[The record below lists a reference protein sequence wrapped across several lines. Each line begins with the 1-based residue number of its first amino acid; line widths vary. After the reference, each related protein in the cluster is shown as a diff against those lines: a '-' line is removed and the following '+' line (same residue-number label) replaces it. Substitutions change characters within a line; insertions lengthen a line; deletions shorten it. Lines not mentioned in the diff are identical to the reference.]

1 MALSRAAGLCR
12 LALRSQWAATRL
24 LSSVAAGGEPQPG
37 GECEPG
43 PHLAVRRER
52 APRPPT
58 ERTQLAPL
66 RKASSIPRPSN
77 EQRQLN
83 ADIGACASAEAVLDL
98 ATARPTLLNG
108 VNVCTALMKL
118 AKLVGKNEP
127 AQWLESDARFQQL
140 LAAAVPLMERKAV
153 NERGLATL
161 LFACGQLG
169 IVPSSTWLAV
179 FWGSSSSALPNF
191 VPQNLCTA
199 LLACGQLGITPP
211 PDWLQR
217 FWDISGSKVGE
228 FSPHSLSNLQQVFEQ
243 LGIVPPAKW
252 LQHFRLPLTPRHSS
266 ATSAGDE
273 PAGDEDKPRRLI
285 DSTRLRALVLRRSAV
300 RTQPAQPRTARGTMS
315 LMRDQW
321 KLNAAISSCTSA
333 EAVLE
338 LALAC
343 PALWNGAI
351 VPTAL
356 MKIAKLFV
364 NGERMQWL
372 ESDARFQRLFS
383 IAVPLMMR
391 GELDA
396 RGFANLICAC
406 GQLGIAPSLTW
417 LAFFWTTSALK
428 LGEFK
433 PQDLRNTL
441 YACGQLGITPPADWL
456 QCYCKASAVR
466 LHKFNPQEL
475 IDTLRSFERLGI
487 TPSGEWL
494 QRYWNGS
501 GPKLREC
508 APHNL
513 SNLMH
518 ACGQMGITP
527 PPDWLQHYWHAIGL
541 KLGEFEPQDFSKA
554 LHACEKLGITPPA
567 DWLRCKAQ
575 PTSPSNKH
583 GIWERASLEQLQL
596 NEDIQACVS
605 AEAVLDL
612 ATACPVLLNGVNVAT
627 ALMKLAKLVGKDEPV
642 QWLESDAR
650 FQQLLITALPL
661 MARKE
666 VDAYGF
672 TNLIYACGQLGIVPS
687 ATWLAAFWGISL
699 SALDDFMPQ
708 GLSTTLYA
716 CGQLSITPPPDW
728 LERFWHA
735 SDSKLRKF
743 NEQDLTNTFYAC
755 GRLGITP
762 PADWLRQFWLVS
774 TEAIDAFVPL
784 GLSSMMY
791 SSGLLGIT
799 PPADWLQR
807 FWRASGTKLGDF
819 SPLDCSNTLHGCGQ
833 LGITPPADW
842 LQRYWRA
849 SASKLDEFKPQDF
862 SNTFYACLRLSITP
876 HADWLQR
883 YWHTSASKMSEIKPQ
898 TINIV
903 LYACGQEGITPPRRW
918 LQLYWHASAM
928 KLGEFKPPELST
940 VLYACG
946 QLGITPPADWLQHY
960 WDASSPKL
968 GEFIPQNFSNTL
980 YACGQLSITPPDEWL
995 QRYWDASALQLG
1007 EFIPQGFSNTL
1018 HACGLLGITPPADWL
1033 QHYWHA
1039 SFSKLGEF
1047 NLQELS
1053 NTMLA
1058 CAQLD
1063 VRPPSDWLQS
1073 YSSSFEQ
1080 LLPNANHQDLANTA
1094 LALASRGLWE
1104 LPVWTGLWERLCQ
1117 SLPRDPAEWNAEIQL
1132 HARQLYQT
1140 YQAATVERPGLLS
1153 EPDAE
1158 MLAAV
1163 RRSWVDGR
1171 SETVSRLHAD
1181 VSACLTRMGVAHANE
1196 RWCERAER
1204 SIDIAIEGARARV
1217 AVEVDGP
1224 HHFLQDGRQD
1234 GSTLLRN
1241 KMLAAHGW
1249 RVVVVDYREWEELE
1263 TQSQQE
1269 DYLRSLLA

>member
-24 LSSVAAGGEPQPG
+24 VSAVAAGGEPQPG
-37 GECEPG
+37 GEGEAG
-43 PHLAVRRER
+43 PHLAGRKER
-52 APRPPT
+52 ALLSPAARK
-58 ERTQLAPL
+58 QLAPP
-66 RKASSIPRPSN
+66 RKASSNPKPTP
-77 EQRQLN
+77 EQLQLN
-83 ADIGACASAEAVLDL
+83 KSIGACASAEAVLDL
-98 ATARPTLLNG
+98 ATACPVPLNG
-108 VNVCTALMKL
+108 VNVSTALMKI
-118 AKLVGKNEP
+118 AKLVGKGKP
-127 AQWLESDARFQQL
+127 AQWLESDARFQRL
-140 LAAAVPLMERKAV
+140 LAAAEPLMQRNEV
-153 NERGLATL
+153 DERGLATL

-169 IVPSSTWLAV
+169 VVPPSNWLAV
-179 FWGSSSSALPNF
+179 FWGSSSAALPHF
-191 VPQNLCTA
+191 VPQNLCTL
-199 LLACGQLGITPP
+199 LLACGQLGITPTAY
-211 PDWLQR
+211 WLQR
-217 FWDISGSKVGE
+217 FWDVSGSKVGE
-228 FSPHSLSNLQQVFEQ
+228 FSAHSLSNLQHVFEQ
-243 LGIVPPAKW
+243 LGIVPPAEW
-252 LQHFRLPLTPRHSS
+252 LQRFPRH
-266 ATSAGDE
+266 AGTTSAGGE
-273 PAGDEDKPRRLI
+273 PAGDEDKPRRLS
-285 DSTRLRALVLRRSAV
+285 DPSALLRALVLRRSAV
-300 RTQPAQPRTARGTMS
+300 RAQPAQPRTARSVMS

-338 LALAC
+338 LALAR
-343 PALWNGAI
+343 PALWSGAI

-391 GELDA
+391 GEVDA
-396 RGFANLICAC
+396 RGFANLIHAC
-406 GQLGIAPSLTW
+406 GQLGTAPSLTW
-417 LAFFWTTSALK
+417 LAFFWTTSAPK

-433 PQDLRNTL
+433 SQDLSNTL

-466 LHKFNPQEL
+466 LNKFRPQEL
-475 IDTLRSFERLGI
+475 SDTLHTFGRLGM

-494 QRYWNGS
+494 QRYWDAS
-501 GPKLREC
+501 GPKLREF
-508 APHNL
+508 APQNL

-518 ACGQMGITP
+518 ACWQMGITP
-527 PPDWLQHYWHAIGL
+527 PPEWLQVFWGAIGL
-541 KLGEFEPQDFSKA
+541 KLGEFDPQDLSIA
-554 LHACEKLGITPPA
+554 LHACEKLDITPPA

-575 PTSPSNKH
+575 PTSLSNKH
-583 GIWERASLEQLQL
+583 GIWARASLEQLQL
-596 NEDIQACVS
+596 NEDIQACAS

-612 ATACPVLLNGVNVAT
+612 ATARPVLLNGVNVAT
-627 ALMKLAKLVGKDEPV
+627 ALMKLAKLVGKDEPA

-650 FQQLLITALPL
+650 FQQLLIAAIPL

-699 SALDDFMPQ
+699 SLLDGFMPQ
-708 GLSTTLYA
+708 GLSTTLFA
-716 CGQLSITPPPDW
+716 CGNLIIMPPPDW
-728 LERFWHA
+728 LGRFWHA
-735 SDSKLRKF
+735 SGSKLRKF
-743 NEQDLTNTFYAC
+743 NEQDLTNTVYAC
-755 GRLGITP
+755 ARLGITP
-762 PADWLRQFWLVS
+762 PADWLQQFWSVS
-774 TEAIDAFVPL
+774 SSAIDAFLPL
-784 GLSSMMY
+784 GLSSIMY
-791 SSGLLGIT
+791 SSGLLSIT
-799 PPADWLQR
+799 PPADWFLR

-842 LQRYWRA
+842 LQRYW
-849 SASKLDEFKPQDF
+849 
-862 SNTFYACLRLSITP
+862 
-876 HADWLQR
+876 
-883 YWHTSASKMSEIKPQ
+883 HTSASTMSEIKPQ

-928 KLGEFKPPELST
+928 KLGEFKPQDLSNT
-940 VLYACG
+940 LYACG
-946 QLGITPPADWLQHY
+946 QLGITPPAEWFQRY
-960 WDASSPKL
+960 WHASALKL
-968 GEFIPQNFSNTL
+968 DDFKPQALSITL
-980 YACGQLSITPPDEWL
+980 YACGQLGIKPPADWL
-995 QRYWDASALQLG
+995 QQYWHASALKLG
-1007 EFIPQGFSNTL
+1007 GFIPQGFSNTL

-1033 QHYWHA
+1033 ERYWHA
-1039 SFSKLGEF
+1039 SSTKLGEF

-1063 VRPPSDWLQS
+1063 IRPPSDWLQCFS
-1073 YSSSFEQ
+1073 GSFSV
-1080 LLPNANHQDLANTA
+1080 LLPDANNQDLANTA

-1104 LPVWTGLWERLCQ
+1104 LPVWPDLWERLCK
-1117 SLPRDPAEWNAEIQL
+1117 SLPRDPAEWNADLKL

-1153 EPDAE
+1153 EPDPE
-1158 MLAAV
+1158 LLAVV
-1163 RRSWVDGR
+1163 RRSWVDVR
-1171 SETVSRLHAD
+1171 SETASRLHGE

-1204 SIDIAIEGARARV
+1204 SIDIGIEDAGEPIAL
-1217 AVEVDGP
+1217 EVDGP
-1224 HHFLQDGRQD
+1224 HHFLQDGRPD

-1249 RVVVVDYREWEELE
+1249 RVAVVDYREWEELK

-1269 DYLRSLLA
+1269 EFIRRLLA